1 LIYTYL
7 LPYSLLLEFMYN
19 RSTGFILGIMMS
31 TSDSYD
37 ERNCDLP
44 DIANEPH
51 SGPNATL
58 NWVGMSEIELPVHVL
73 NGKGDK
79 IQTVAS
85 VQAYVNLIDRY

>member
-1 LIYTYL
+1 
-7 LPYSLLLEFMYN
+7 
-19 RSTGFILGIMMS
+19 MS
-31 TSDSYD
+31 TTENCED
-37 ERNCDLP
+37 NCDLP

-73 NGKGDK
+73 NGKGQK

-85 VQAYVNLIDRY
+85 VQAYVNLIDPKAKGIHMSRLYLAIDH